1 MFTVEELRE
10 IIELVEKSSLQ
21 SFELKQGS
29 EKLRMAKA
37 ANVMSVGDSRPFVDA
52 INNKVEIKSLEKN
65 EAIEENLKFV
75 NVIAS
80 PMVGTFYAAAEPGGE
95 PLVKVGQKVAAGSVV
110 CIVEVM
116 KLFNEVEAE
125 TAGVITEALVKDGE
139 FVEYGQPLFR
149 LCAEK
154 G

>member
-21 SFELKQGS
+21 SFELEQGS

-37 ANVMSVGDSRPFVDA
+37 ANVMSVGDSRPSVDA

-65 EAIEENLKFV
+65 EAIEEKFKFV

>member
-10 IIELVEKSSLQ
+10 IIEMVEKSSLQ
-21 SFELKQGS
+21 SFELEQGS
-29 EKLRMAKA
+29 EKLRMNKA
-37 ANVMSVGDSRPFVDA
+37 ANGSLVKESQPFVDG
-52 INNKVEIKSLEKN
+52 IKNEVEIKSLGNKVVEKN
-65 EAIEENLKFV
+65 DEFI

-95 PLVKVGQKVAAGSVV
+95 PLVKLGQKVTVGSVV
-110 CIVEVM
+110 GIVEVM
-116 KLFNEVEAE
+116 KLFNEIEAE
-125 TAGVITEALVKDGE
+125 IAGVITDVLVKDGD

-154 G
+154 S

>member
-10 IIELVEKSSLQ
+10 IIEMVEKSSLQ
-21 SFELKQGS
+21 SFELEQGS
-29 EKLRMAKA
+29 EKLRMNKA
-37 ANVMSVGDSRPFVDA
+37 ANGSFVKEAQPFVDG
-52 INNKVEIKSLEKN
+52 IHDEVEIKSLGNKVVEKDD
-65 EAIEENLKFV
+65 ELI

-95 PLVKVGQKVAAGSVV
+95 ALVKLGQKVTAGSVV
-110 CIVEVM
+110 GIVEVM
-116 KLFNEVEAE
+116 KLFNEIEAE
-125 TAGVITEALVKDGE
+125 IAGVITDVLVKDGD

-154 G
+154 S